1 MLDLSGVLA
10 PKEGRDI
17 EVITQEILDAKRR
30 GGEAILT
37 IGRCLTEAK
46 QTIPHGE
53 WLPWLNERVEF
64 SERTARNFMRL
75 SREWSNRQAL
85 ADLGA
90 AQALTLLALPAEE
103 RESFI
108 AENHVV
114 GGEEKT
120 VIDMTSRELERAIRE
135 RKEAQ
140 EAAAKAQ
147 AEASAAEQARAKMAE
162 DMKLLNARLSGA
174 QEDRE
179 QAAQAVAR
187 LEAQLAELKEKPVE
201 VAVETVVDQAAIEK
215 ARAEAVA
222 GMQDKLDK
230 AREAKKRAEDKQKI
244 AEEALEQARLQLE
257 GQARMEK
264 EKEKE
269 DLARERP
276 DPDDCRAPRLK
287 GGPGLVSGI
296 AWHTRADEPE
306 PGAEIII
313 IDDSGFV
320 DSNVYI
326 GAGEVKE
333 PWVRWDEV
341 ALWTQ
346 MPDGPTG
353 TPGTVVPPENG
364 WVPLQFVKGM
374 ECPPSDGK
382 YYCRFD
388 CDGTVI
394 TQVAWWDGFSKS
406 WSFKKAGAKFD
417 AKCMGWFPLPDENL

>member
-17 EVITQEILDAKRR
+17 EVITREILDAKRR

-46 QTIPHGE
+46 QALPHGE
-53 WLPWLNERVEF
+53 WLPWLNERVEL
-64 SERTARNFMRL
+64 SERAAQRFMRL
-75 SREWSNRQAL
+75 SREWSNPTAL
-85 ADLGA
+85 SDLGA
-90 AQALTLLALPAEE
+90 TKALALLALPADE
-103 RESFI
+103 RDQFI
-108 AENHVV
+108 ETHNVVDMSARQLEQAIKDRDEARKAAE
-114 GGEEKT
+114 T
-120 VIDMTSRELERAIRE
+120 
-135 RKEAQ
+135 
-140 EAAAKAQ
+140 AQ

-162 DMKLLNARLSGA
+162 DMALLNARLSGA

-179 QAAQAVAR
+179 QASQAVAR

-201 VAVETVVDQAAIEK
+201 VAVETVVDPEAIEK

-222 GMQDKLDK
+222 EMQGKLDQ

-257 GQARMEK
+257 EQARAEK
-264 EKEKE
+264 EKG

-287 GGPGLVSGI
+287 GGPGLMSGI

-406 WSFKKAGAKFD
+406 WSFKKAGAKID

>member
-17 EVITQEILDAKRR
+17 EVITREILDAKRR

-46 QTIPHGE
+46 QAIPHGE
-53 WLPWLNERVEF
+53 WLPWLNERVEL
-64 SERTARNFMRL
+64 SERAAQRFMRL
-75 SREWSNRQAL
+75 SREWSNPTAL
-85 ADLGA
+85 SDLGA
-90 AQALTLLALPAEE
+90 TKALALLALPADE
-103 RESFI
+103 RDQFI
-108 AENHVV
+108 ETHNVVDMSARQLEQAIKDRDEARKAAE
-114 GGEEKT
+114 T
-120 VIDMTSRELERAIRE
+120 
-135 RKEAQ
+135 
-140 EAAAKAQ
+140 AQ
-147 AEASAAEQARAKMAE
+147 AEASAAEQARAKMEE

-201 VAVETVVDQAAIEK
+201 VAVETVVDPEALEK

-222 GMQDKLDK
+222 EMQDKLDK

-257 GQARMEK
+257 EQARAEK
-264 EKEKE
+264 EKG

-296 AWHTRADEPE
+296 AWHTRVDEPE

-326 GAGEVKE
+326 GAGDVKE
-333 PWVRWDEV
+333 PGVRWDEV

-406 WSFKKAGAKFD
+406 WSFKKAGAKID

>member
-17 EVITQEILDAKRR
+17 EVITREILDAKRR

-46 QTIPHGE
+46 QAIPHGE
-53 WLPWLNERVEF
+53 WLPWLNERVEL
-64 SERTARNFMRL
+64 SERAAQRFMRL
-75 SREWSNRQAL
+75 SREWSNPTAL
-85 ADLGA
+85 SDLGA
-90 AQALTLLALPAEE
+90 TKALALLALPADE
-103 RESFI
+103 RDQFI
-108 AENHVV
+108 ETHNVVDMSARQLEQAIKDRDEARKAAE
-114 GGEEKT
+114 T
-120 VIDMTSRELERAIRE
+120 
-135 RKEAQ
+135 
-140 EAAAKAQ
+140 AQ

-162 DMKLLNARLSGA
+162 DMALLNARLSGA

-201 VAVETVVDQAAIEK
+201 VAVETVVDPEAIEK

-222 GMQDKLDK
+222 EMQGKLDQ

-257 GQARMEK
+257 EQARAEK
-264 EKEKE
+264 EKG

-296 AWHTRADEPE
+296 AWHTRVDEPE

-326 GAGEVKE
+326 GAGDVKE
-333 PWVRWDEV
+333 PGVRWDEV

-406 WSFKKAGAKFD
+406 WSFKKAGAKID

>member
-46 QTIPHGE
+46 QALPHGE

-64 SERTARNFMRL
+64 SERTAQNFMRL
-75 SREWSNRQAL
+75 AREWSNPQAL

-90 AQALTLLALPAEE
+90 AKALTLLALPAEE

-120 VIDMTSRELERAIRE
+120 VIDMTSRELEKAIRE

-162 DMKLLNARLSGA
+162 DMALLNARLSGA

-222 GMQDKLDK
+222 GMQAKLDQ

-257 GQARMEK
+257 EQAREEK
-264 EKEKE
+264 KAALGADK
-269 DLARERP
+269 DLAQFEVLFNQGQEL
-276 DPDDCRAPRLK
+276 ANKLH
-287 GGPGLVSGI
+287 GLVLKARSRDDQTAAQGMVK
-296 AWHTRADEPE
+296 ALRAL
-306 PGAEIII
+306 AEA
-313 IDDSGFV
+313 
-320 DSNVYI
+320 I
-326 GAGEVKE
+326 GRCAE
-333 PWVRWDEV
+333 
-341 ALWTQ
+341 
-346 MPDGPTG
+346 
-353 TPGTVVPPENG
+353 
-364 WVPLQFVKGM
+364 
-374 ECPPSDGK
+374 
-382 YYCRFD
+382 
-388 CDGTVI
+388 
-394 TQVAWWDGFSKS
+394 
-406 WSFKKAGAKFD
+406 
-417 AKCMGWFPLPDENL
+417 

>member
-90 AQALTLLALPAEE
+90 AKALTLLALPAEE

-162 DMKLLNARLSGA
+162 NMKLLNARLSGA

-257 GQARMEK
+257 GQAREEK
-264 EKEKE
+264 KAALGADK
-269 DLARERP
+269 DLAQFEVLFDQTKDTVNRMHGILLKVRSRDE
-276 DPDDCRAPRLK
+276 DAAGRLSK
-287 GGPGLVSGI
+287 AL
-296 AWHTRADEPE
+296 AAL
-306 PGAEIII
+306 AE
-313 IDDSGFV
+313 
-320 DSNVYI
+320 
-326 GAGEVKE
+326 A
-333 PWVRWDEV
+333 VRRCAE
-341 ALWTQ
+341 
-346 MPDGPTG
+346 
-353 TPGTVVPPENG
+353 
-364 WVPLQFVKGM
+364 
-374 ECPPSDGK
+374 
-382 YYCRFD
+382 
-388 CDGTVI
+388 
-394 TQVAWWDGFSKS
+394 
-406 WSFKKAGAKFD
+406 
-417 AKCMGWFPLPDENL
+417 

>member
-17 EVITQEILDAKRR
+17 EVITREILDAKRR

-46 QTIPHGE
+46 QALPHGE

-64 SERTARNFMRL
+64 SERTAQNFMRL
-75 SREWSNRQAL
+75 AREWSNPQAL

-90 AQALTLLALPAEE
+90 AKALTLLALPAEE

-120 VIDMTSRELERAIRE
+120 VIDMTSRELEKAIRE

-162 DMKLLNARLSGA
+162 DMALLNARLSGA

-201 VAVETVVDQAAIEK
+201 VAVETVVDPEAIEK

-222 GMQDKLDK
+222 EMQGKLDQ

-257 GQARMEK
+257 EQAREEK
-264 EKEKE
+264 KAALGADK
-269 DLARERP
+269 DLAQFEVLFDQTKETVNRMHGILIKVRSRDE
-276 DPDDCRAPRLK
+276 DAAGRLSK
-287 GGPGLVSGI
+287 AL
-296 AWHTRADEPE
+296 AAL
-306 PGAEIII
+306 AE
-313 IDDSGFV
+313 
-320 DSNVYI
+320 
-326 GAGEVKE
+326 A
-333 PWVRWDEV
+333 VRRCAE
-341 ALWTQ
+341 
-346 MPDGPTG
+346 
-353 TPGTVVPPENG
+353 
-364 WVPLQFVKGM
+364 
-374 ECPPSDGK
+374 
-382 YYCRFD
+382 
-388 CDGTVI
+388 
-394 TQVAWWDGFSKS
+394 
-406 WSFKKAGAKFD
+406 
-417 AKCMGWFPLPDENL
+417 

>member
-1 MLDLSGVLA
+1 MLDLSGVLD

-17 EVITQEILDAKRR
+17 KVITQEILDAKRR

-90 AQALTLLALPAEE
+90 AKALTLLALPAEE

-257 GQARMEK
+257 GQAREEK
-264 EKEKE
+264 KAALGADK
-269 DLARERP
+269 DLAQFEVLF
-276 DPDDCRAPRLK
+276 DQ
-287 GGPGLVSGI
+287 
-296 AWHTRADEPE
+296 TQ
-306 PGAEIII
+306 
-313 IDDSGFV
+313 
-320 DSNVYI
+320 SNVYKMQGI
-326 GAGEVKE
+326 LLKVRGRDETAAGKLCKAI
-333 PWVRWDEV
+333 R
-341 ALWTQ
+341 ALAEAV
-346 MPDGPTG
+346 GRCA
-353 TPGTVVPPENG
+353 E
-364 WVPLQFVKGM
+364 
-374 ECPPSDGK
+374 
-382 YYCRFD
+382 
-388 CDGTVI
+388 
-394 TQVAWWDGFSKS
+394 
-406 WSFKKAGAKFD
+406 
-417 AKCMGWFPLPDENL
+417 

>member
-10 PKEGRDI
+10 PKEGRGI
-17 EVITQEILDAKRR
+17 EAITQEILDAKRR

-46 QTIPHGE
+46 QALPHGE

-90 AQALTLLALPAEE
+90 AKALTLLALPAEE

-120 VIDMTSRELERAIRE
+120 VIDMTSRELEKAIRE

-201 VAVETVVDQAAIEK
+201 VAVEPVVDQEALET

-222 GMQDKLDK
+222 GMQDKLDQ

-257 GQARMEK
+257 EQAREEK
-264 EKEKE
+264 KAALGADK
-269 DLARERP
+269 DLAQFEVLFDQTKETVNRMHGILLKVRSRDE
-276 DPDDCRAPRLK
+276 DAAGRLSK
-287 GGPGLVSGI
+287 AL
-296 AWHTRADEPE
+296 AAL
-306 PGAEIII
+306 AE
-313 IDDSGFV
+313 
-320 DSNVYI
+320 
-326 GAGEVKE
+326 A
-333 PWVRWDEV
+333 VRRCAE
-341 ALWTQ
+341 
-346 MPDGPTG
+346 
-353 TPGTVVPPENG
+353 
-364 WVPLQFVKGM
+364 
-374 ECPPSDGK
+374 
-382 YYCRFD
+382 
-388 CDGTVI
+388 
-394 TQVAWWDGFSKS
+394 
-406 WSFKKAGAKFD
+406 
-417 AKCMGWFPLPDENL
+417 

>member
-17 EVITQEILDAKRR
+17 EVITREILDAKRR

-46 QTIPHGE
+46 QAIPHGE
-53 WLPWLNERVEF
+53 WLPWLNERVEL
-64 SERTARNFMRL
+64 SERAAQRFMRL
-75 SREWSNRQAL
+75 SREWSNPTALSALGATKAL
-85 ADLGA
+85 A
-90 AQALTLLALPAEE
+90 LLALPADE
-103 RESFI
+103 RDQFI
-108 AENHVV
+108 ETHNVVDMSARQLEQAIKDRDEARKAAE
-114 GGEEKT
+114 T
-120 VIDMTSRELERAIRE
+120 
-135 RKEAQ
+135 
-140 EAAAKAQ
+140 AQ
-147 AEASAAEQARAKMAE
+147 AEASAAEQARAKMEE

-201 VAVETVVDQAAIEK
+201 VAVETVVDPEAIEK

-222 GMQDKLDK
+222 EMQEKLDK

-257 GQARMEK
+257 EQARAEK
-264 EKEKE
+264 EKG

-296 AWHTRADEPE
+296 AWHTRVDEPE

-326 GAGEVKE
+326 GAGDVKE
-333 PWVRWDEV
+333 PGVRWDEV

-406 WSFKKAGAKFD
+406 WSFKKAGAKID

>member
-10 PKEGRDI
+10 PKEGRGI
-17 EVITQEILDAKRR
+17 EAITQEILDAKRR

-46 QTIPHGE
+46 QALPHGE
-53 WLPWLNERVEF
+53 CLPWLNERVEF

-90 AQALTLLALPAEE
+90 AKALTLLALPAEE

-120 VIDMTSRELERAIRE
+120 VIDMTSRELEKAIRE

-201 VAVETVVDQAAIEK
+201 VAVEPVVDQEALEK

-222 GMQDKLDK
+222 GMQDKLDQ

-257 GQARMEK
+257 EQAREEK
-264 EKEKE
+264 KAALGADK
-269 DLARERP
+269 DLAQFEVLFDQTKETVNRMHGILLKVRSRDE
-276 DPDDCRAPRLK
+276 DAAGRLSK
-287 GGPGLVSGI
+287 AL
-296 AWHTRADEPE
+296 AAL
-306 PGAEIII
+306 AE
-313 IDDSGFV
+313 
-320 DSNVYI
+320 
-326 GAGEVKE
+326 A
-333 PWVRWDEV
+333 VRRCAE
-341 ALWTQ
+341 
-346 MPDGPTG
+346 
-353 TPGTVVPPENG
+353 
-364 WVPLQFVKGM
+364 
-374 ECPPSDGK
+374 
-382 YYCRFD
+382 
-388 CDGTVI
+388 
-394 TQVAWWDGFSKS
+394 
-406 WSFKKAGAKFD
+406 
-417 AKCMGWFPLPDENL
+417 